1 MLAPQPSSHDGF
13 EPLAATLTA
22 MHFPQMVRALSAGG
36 FPVTTDALPNARR
49 IEIFYF
55 DAGGGHRNAMTAL
68 SKLIEKTHPQW
79 TVVPVDLQKLLEPI
93 DPVHRLTQ
101 KITGSLK
108 KILLPV
114 APRLP
119 IAPIQ
124 AQDIYNNALKR
135 GATRGLGTILPIL
148 QGFIRRF
155 SADIERLLVERWRA
169 QPRPDLV
176 ISVIPNFN
184 RVMHRALQTF
194 DASIPYLTVITD
206 MVDVPPHFWMED
218 QAQFIVCGTPKAA
231 EQARATGF
239 YRDADIFEVSGM
251 ILKET
256 FYLPAAPHAL
266 TLSDLGL
273 AEDRPTAM
281 IMFGGNGARRA
292 TMTILDQL
300 EKSPAG
306 IQSIVMCGKNAALQT
321 ALQGRPNCC
330 GVGFVQNVPDYLR
343 LADLLIGKPGPG
355 SISEAVH
362 LGRPVIVEGNAS
374 TMPQERPNLDW
385 IRNNGVGLVI
395 RSFRKDI
402 ASAAERLLA
411 DLPRFEE
418 NIARN
423 LPENRAVFEIVEI
436 IGDILADTAPEK
448 SA

>member
-1 MLAPQPSSHDGF
+1 M
-13 EPLAATLTA
+13 
-22 MHFPQMVRALSAGG
+22 
-36 FPVTTDALPNARR
+36 TTDAPPKARR

-68 SKLIEKTHPQW
+68 SKLIEKTHSDW

-155 SADIERLLVERWRA
+155 SAEIERLLVERWRVE
-169 QPRPDLV
+169 PRPDLV

-184 RVMHRALQTF
+184 RVMHRALQTV

-206 MVDVPPHFWMED
+206 LVDVPPHFWMED
-218 QAQFIVCGTPKAA
+218 QAQSIVCGTPKAA
-231 EQARATGF
+231 DQARATGF
-239 YRDADIFEVSGM
+239 YRETDIHEVSGM
-251 ILKET
+251 ILKEQ
-256 FYLPAAPHAL
+256 FYLPPAPHAL
-266 TLSDLGL
+266 TRSDLGL
-273 AEDRPTAM
+273 AEGRPTAM

-292 TMTILDQL
+292 TMTILEQL
-300 EKSPAG
+300 DKSPSG
-306 IQSIVMCGKNAALQT
+306 IQSIVMCGKNAALKK

-330 GVGFVQNVPDYLR
+330 AVGFVQTVPDYLR
-343 LADLLIGKPGPG
+343 LADFLIGKPGPG

-385 IRNNGVGLVI
+385 IRDNGVGLVVK
-395 RSFRKDI
+395 SFRRDL
-402 ASAAERLLA
+402 AAAAEDMLL
-411 DLPRFEE
+411 RFDELKA
-418 NIARN
+418 NISRN
-423 LPENRAVFEIVEI
+423 IPENRAVYEIVDI
-436 IGDILADTAPEK
+436 IASLMQDVGDERNAALESGFEAVRPRKDGTVPDTGRCAD
-448 SA
+448 

>member
-1 MLAPQPSSHDGF
+1 M
-13 EPLAATLTA
+13 
-22 MHFPQMVRALSAGG
+22 
-36 FPVTTDALPNARR
+36 TTDSPSTARR

-68 SKLIEKTHPQW
+68 SKLIEKTHADW

-101 KITGSLK
+101 KITGSLQ

-119 IAPIQ
+119 IAPMQ

-155 SADIERLLVERWRA
+155 SADIERLLAERWRA
-169 QPRPDLV
+169 EPRPDLV
-176 ISVIPNFN
+176 VSVIPNFN
-184 RVMHRALQTF
+184 RVMHRALQTV

-218 QAQFIVCGTPKAA
+218 QAQYIVCGTPKAA
-231 EQARATGF
+231 DQARATGF
-239 YRDADIFEVSGM
+239 YRETDIFEVSGM
-251 ILKET
+251 ILKEQ
-256 FYLPAAPHAL
+256 FYLAPAPHAL
-266 TLSDLGL
+266 TRSDLGL

-300 EKSPAG
+300 DKSPLG
-306 IQSIVMCGKNAALQT
+306 VQSIVMCGKNAALKK

-330 GVGFVQNVPDYLR
+330 AVGFVQTVPDYLR
-343 LADLLIGKPGPG
+343 LADFLIGKPGPG

-362 LGRPVIVEGNAS
+362 LGRPVIVEGNS
-374 TMPQERPNLDW
+374 TTMPQERPNLDW
-385 IRNNGVGLVI
+385 IRDNGVGLVV
-395 RSFRKDI
+395 RSFRKEI
-402 ASAAERLLA
+402 AGAAERMLA
-411 DLPRFEE
+411 DLPRFQHD
-418 NIARN
+418 ITSN
-423 LPENRAVFEIVEI
+423 LPPNRAVYEVVDAIA
-436 IGDILADTAPEK
+436 DILARHA
-448 SA
+448 AIGR

>member
-1 MLAPQPSSHDGF
+1 MTMQAPSKTH
-13 EPLAATLTA
+13 
-22 MHFPQMVRALSAGG
+22 
-36 FPVTTDALPNARR
+36 R

-68 SKLIEKTHPQW
+68 TRLIEKTHPNW
-79 TVVPVDLQKLLEPI
+79 AVTPVDLQKLLEPV

-108 KILLPV
+108 RILLPV

-148 QGFIRRF
+148 QGFIRRY
-155 SADIERLLVERWRA
+155 SADIERLLAARWRA
-169 QPRPDLV
+169 EPRPDLV
-176 ISVIPNFN
+176 VSVIPNFN

-206 MVDVPPHFWMED
+206 LVDAPPHFWMED
-218 QAQFIVCGTPKAA
+218 QAQYIVCGTPKAA

-239 YRDADIFEVSGM
+239 YRDSDVFEVSGM
-251 ILKET
+251 ILKDA
-256 FYLPAAPHAL
+256 FYQPPAPHAL
-266 TLSDLGL
+266 TRSDLAL
-273 AEDRPTAM
+273 AEDRSTAM

-292 TMTILDQL
+292 TLTILDQL
-300 EKSPAG
+300 EKSATKV
-306 IQSIVMCGKNAALQT
+306 QSIVMCGKNTALQK

-330 GVGFVQNVPDYLR
+330 AVGFVQNVPDYMR
-343 LADLLIGKPGPG
+343 LADFLIGKPGPG

-385 IRNNGVGLVI
+385 IRNNGVGLVVK
-395 RSFRKDI
+395 SFRKEI
-402 ASAAERLLA
+402 AGATERMLA
-411 DLPRFEE
+411 DLPRFQD

-423 LPENRAVFEIVEI
+423 LPENRAVFETVEI
-436 IGDILADTAPEK
+436 IGRILDETALDR
-448 SA
+448 SGS